1 MRALAQAGWRHSRT
15 RGSHAV
21 LEHPTRPGNISVP
34 LHDEIGRGLLRR
46 IVRDAGLGVDDFVAL
61 LQCANAMN
69 DYHEIVDLQQFAG
82 AVRVLAMAVPVVAVL
97 VGLIAGAVRKRMGA
111 GLVKGVAVGL
121 FGPIVYGLWLMYSYL
136 VRYDPQTGTVGL
148 HRVSVL
154 LLNVAVFA
162 VVGVLLGLTYSRVFR
177 AASVTDAPPDPTTH
191 AE

>member
-1 MRALAQAGWRHSRT
+1 
-15 RGSHAV
+15 
-21 LEHPTRPGNISVP
+21 
-34 LHDEIGRGLLRR
+34 
-46 IVRDAGLGVDDFVAL
+46 
-61 LQCANAMN
+61 MN

-97 VGLIAGAVRKRMGA
+97 VGLIAGAARKRLAA
-111 GLVKGVAVGL
+111 GLLKGAAVGL
-121 FGPIVYGLWLMYSYL
+121 LGPLVYGLWLMYSAL
-136 VRYDPQTGTVGL
+136 IRYDPQTGTVGL